1 MNKRAEPK
9 ALPDDVPVEMPAL
22 PREVQITTLEQF
34 KAVSHPLRTR
44 ILGVIQHQPA
54 TAKQVADRLGASP
67 GAIGHH
73 LKVLEDAGLA
83 QVVARRVTRGII
95 AKYYTRTARI
105 FMFNLP
111 KELGGGR
118 VSSVDIFNTAQREF
132 MAALDESEGKSES
145 ESESK
150 DNSDG
155 FAMSGFPRAKLS
167 DEKIEHYAQR
177 IQAILDSLLA
187 EPPDPNGT
195 VVGFFYA
202 FFTSPSY
209 MQGRPAPHQPSAPRR
224 RLIPRQARE
233 ASGTV
238 KRA

>member
-1 MNKRAEPK
+1 M
-9 ALPDDVPVEMPAL
+9 PDDVPVEMPEL
-22 PREVQITTLEQF
+22 PREIPITTLAQF

-111 KELGGGR
+111 QELGGGR
-118 VSSVDIFNTAQREF
+118 VSSTDIFNTAQREF
-132 MAALDESEGKSES
+132 MTALEEGEG
-145 ESESK
+145 E
-150 DNSDG
+150 D

-167 DEKIEHYAQR
+167 DAKIEHYAER
-177 IQAILDSLLA
+177 IEAIKDDFLA
-187 EPPDPNGT
+187 EAPDPNGT
-195 VVGFFYA
+195 AVGLFYA
-202 FFTSPSY
+202 FFASPSY
-209 MQGRPAPHQPSAPRR
+209 MQSDQKPLAKTATSAKKNKP
-224 RLIPRQARE
+224 
-233 ASGTV
+233 
-238 KRA
+238 

>member
-1 MNKRAEPK
+1 MPKKATEPK
-9 ALPDDVPVEMPAL
+9 TLPDDVPVEMPDL
-22 PREVQITTLEQF
+22 PRELPITTLAQF

-83 QVVARRVTRGII
+83 QVAARRVTRGII

-111 KELGGGR
+111 KELGGGKA
-118 VSSVDIFNTAQREF
+118 SSTDIFNTAQREF
-132 MAALDESEGKSES
+132 MGALDEGEGES
-145 ESESK
+145 
-150 DNSDG
+150 
-155 FAMSGFPRAKLS
+155 FAISGFPRAKLS

-177 IQAILDSLLA
+177 IQAIMDDLLA
-187 EPPDPNGT
+187 EKPDADGT
-195 VVGFFYA
+195 SVGLFYA
-202 FFTSPSY
+202 FFASPGY
-209 MQGRPAPHQPSAPRR
+209 MQSDQKSLAKPAKVAKKHKP
-224 RLIPRQARE
+224 
-233 ASGTV
+233 
-238 KRA
+238 